1 MRVFAIA
8 DIHLSKAF
16 PKPMNIFGP
25 EWNGHPEAVF
35 EEWRK
40 VVGED
45 DLVIVAGD
53 ISWAM
58 KLPEALLDLA
68 DLAQLPGTKVLL
80 RGNHDYWW
88 PSISR
93 LRQALPPRMHAL
105 QHDSLI
111 IGNLAIAGSRG
122 WDTPGSYN
130 FTPEDEKI
138 YKREVERLALSLKT
152 IEGHHYEYLVLAM
165 HYPPYGPTGGPTG
178 FTELI
183 EQYRPTCVVYGHLHG
198 ADPERLP
205 KHWQGIPLRFVSADV
220 VRFRPQLILDTPHQT
235 HTSQPRHEP
244 LC

>member
-25 EWNGHPEAVF
+25 EWEGHPEAVF
-35 EEWRK
+35 EEWRQT
-40 VVGED
+40 VGED

-105 QHDSLI
+105 QHDSLL

-122 WDTPGSYN
+122 WDTPGSYG
-130 FTPEDEKI
+130 FTPADEKI

-152 IEGHHYEYLVLAM
+152 LEGQDYEHLVLAM

-183 EQYRPTCVVYGHLHG
+183 ERYRPTCVVYGHLHG
-198 ADPERLP
+198 ADPRKLP
-205 KHWQGIPLRFVSADV
+205 QSWNGIPLHFVSADV
-220 VRFRPQLILDTPHQT
+220 VRFKPQLILETPHLT
-235 HTSQPRHEP
+235 H
-244 LC
+244 L

>member
-16 PKPMNIFGP
+16 PKPMNIFGA
-25 EWNGHPEAVF
+25 EWDGHPEAVF
-35 EEWRK
+35 EEWRDT
-40 VVGED
+40 VNED

-58 KLPEALLDLA
+58 KLPEAMVDLA
-68 DLAQLPGTKVLL
+68 DIAQLPGTKILL

-88 PSISR
+88 PSITR
-93 LRQALPPRMHAL
+93 LRQMLPPRMHAL

-152 IEGHHYEYLVLAM
+152 IQGQEYDYLILAM
-165 HYPPYGPTGGPTG
+165 HYPPYSPTGGPTG
-178 FTELI
+178 FTALI
-183 EQYRPTCVVYGHLHG
+183 DQYRPTCVVYGHLHG
-198 ADPERLP
+198 ADPQRLP
-205 KHWQGIPLRFVSADV
+205 QEWNGIPLHFVSADV
-220 VRFRPQLILDTPHQT
+220 VHFKPQLILQT
-235 HTSQPRHEP
+235 SHHSHI
-244 LC
+244 

>member
-8 DIHLSKAF
+8 DIHLSKAQ

-25 EWNGHPEAVF
+25 EWAGHPEAVF
-35 EEWRK
+35 EEWRR

-58 KLPEALLDLA
+58 KLPEAMADLEDLA
-68 DLAQLPGTKVLL
+68 RLPGRKVLL

-105 QHDSLI
+105 QNDALV
-111 IGNLAIAGSRG
+111 IGNLAVAGSRG
-122 WDTPGSYN
+122 WDTPGSYH

-138 YKREVERLALSLKT
+138 YKREVERLQLSLKSLKNQ
-152 IEGHHYEYLVLAM
+152 HYDHLVLAM
-165 HYPPYGPTGGPTG
+165 HYPPFGPTGGPTG

-183 EQYRPTCVVYGHLHG
+183 ERYRPTCVVYGHLHG
-198 ADPERLP
+198 ADPTRLP
-205 KHWQGIPLRFVSADV
+205 PSWDGIPLHFVAADAL
-220 VRFRPQLILDTPHQT
+220 RFRPKLVLETAHNPQG
-235 HTSQPRHEP
+235 
-244 LC
+244 